1 MALIAVANKKGNK
14 LLDWLHVFGGLIA
27 LIIGGDILVRGAV
40 SLAARLGIPALIV
53 SLTVVAF
60 GTSAPEL
67 LIGIQSALEG
77 VPELA
82 IGNVVGS
89 NVANVLL
96 ILGVP
101 AILTGLQAQSTGGS
115 RNFLLMMFATIAFI
129 AIAYTQ
135 PFGIWQGV
143 LLLVLLV
150 GILTSSFIEAQTDKK
165 LREEIEEE
173 AEDEGLQTWKMV
185 AFLVAGM
192 VLLPVGADLLVEGAT
207 EIAEDF
213 GFPEAIIGLTLVALG
228 TSLPELATTVAAGF
242 RKQGDVALGNVLGS
256 NMFNLLAIIGAT
268 SLVAPVPVPKE
279 FFHIDFWVMAA
290 SSLIL
295 LPFAMYRWKLT
306 RAWGIIFV
314 ALYLAYVIFL
324 LG

>member
-1 MALIAVANKKGNK
+1 MQDG
-14 LLDWLHVFGGLIA
+14 LLVFGGLIA
-27 LIIGGDILVRGAV
+27 LIIGGDIIVRGAV
-40 SLAARLGIPALIV
+40 SLAARLGIPALII

-67 LIGIQSALEG
+67 LIGIQSALED

-101 AILTGLQAQSTGGS
+101 AILTGLQAQTSGGS
-115 RNFLLMMFATIAFI
+115 RNFLLMMFATFAFI
-129 AIAYTQ
+129 AIAFTQ
-135 PFGIWQGV
+135 PFGVWQGI
-143 LLLVLLV
+143 LLLVLLI
-150 GILTSSFIEAQTDKK
+150 GILTTSFIKAQNDTQ

-173 AEDEGLQTWKMV
+173 AEDEGLPTWKMI
-185 AFLVAGM
+185 AFLVGGII
-192 VLLPVGADLLVEGAT
+192 LLPVGADLLVDGAT
-207 EIAEDF
+207 DIAEDF
-213 GFPEAIIGLTLVALG
+213 GVPDAIIGLTLVALG

-268 SLVAPVPVPKE
+268 ALIAPVPVPKE
-279 FFHIDFWVMAA
+279 FFHIDFWVMTA

-295 LPFAMYRWKLT
+295 LPFAKYRWKLN
-306 RAWGIIFV
+306 RVWGFIFV
-314 ALYLAYVIFL
+314 ALYLAYVFFL
-324 LG
+324 LS

>member
-1 MALIAVANKKGNK
+1 MHEW
-14 LLDWLHVFGGLIA
+14 LLVIGGLIA

-40 SLAARLGIPALIV
+40 SLSARLGIPALIV

-101 AILTGLQAQSTGGS
+101 AILTGLQANDDGGS
-115 RNFLLMMFATIAFI
+115 RNFLLMIGATIAFI
-129 AIAYTQ
+129 AIAFTQ
-135 PFGIWQGV
+135 PIGIWQGIV
-143 LLLVLLV
+143 LLAILIGVLGYNFML
-150 GILTSSFIEAQTDKK
+150 AQKDKAI
-165 LREEIEEE
+165 REEMEEE
-173 AEDEGLQTWKMV
+173 AEDEGLETWKMI
-185 AFLVAGM
+185 AFLVGGII
-192 VLLPVGADLLVEGAT
+192 LLPVGADLLVEGAT
-207 EIAEDF
+207 DIAEDF
-213 GFPEAIIGLTLVALG
+213 GVPEAIIGLTLVALG

-242 RKQGDVALGNVLGS
+242 RKQGDVAIGNVLGS
-256 NMFNLLAIIGAT
+256 NMFNLLAIIGVT
-268 SLVAPVPVPKE
+268 SMVAPVPVPKE
-279 FFHIDFWVMAA
+279 FFHIDFWVMLI

-295 LPFAMYRWKLT
+295 APFVMRRWKLNRT
-306 RAWGIIFV
+306 WGILFV
-314 ALYLAYVIFL
+314 ALYIAYVIFL